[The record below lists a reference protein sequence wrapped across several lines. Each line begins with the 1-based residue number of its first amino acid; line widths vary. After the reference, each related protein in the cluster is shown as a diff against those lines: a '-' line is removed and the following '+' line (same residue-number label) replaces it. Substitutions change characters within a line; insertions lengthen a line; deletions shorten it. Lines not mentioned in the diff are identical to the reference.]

1 MQHNGYDDKGPKEVG
16 VFCCIAAG
24 APGYVDEVGW
34 VEALAAGLAIGVD
47 VRGDDVVEE
56 RGGFIV
62 VVIAVVLPIN
72 MVVQDA

>member
-1 MQHNGYDDKGPKEVG
+1 
-16 VFCCIAAG
+16 
-24 APGYVDEVGW
+24 